1 MDIMVTSGLVKH
13 QYAINFVSLFY
24 QHRKK
29 LRDEI
34 GKKDLF
40 KLPWSESNDII
51 HKVIPKTQ
59 S

>member
-1 MDIMVTSGLVKH
+1 MVTSGLVKH